1 MAKIYWPNI
10 VIDSASFTHTK
21 KEGKQKVNQATRGI
35 KQTEKTWSFLKN
47 ESLQRFFF
55 FFIGIEIYLDYHF
68 LNRVFFFFLYLRV

>member
-55 FFIGIEIYLDYHF
+55 FL
-68 LNRVFFFFLYLRV
+68 